1 MSHMTHPEPLDLTA
15 DALARHLLHHNM
27 PGQRSK
33 TAITQL
39 RRRRAALNRAP
50 APLLSVKERAE
61 ARFLAD
67 AVAEIERRGGETHI
81 EGKNLSTPLLVVDR
95 AGGVALLG
103 ASGWR
108 WYSTGV
114 KPRYVNLAYLFGRDD
129 AGPWAVRVSGSV
141 SSAAEGLAW
150 LTPAV
155 VVKAEAAG
163 RRVRRQGDV
172 YAIETIARRD
182 GRGALPEAHEW
193 RPGTRR
199 MVHRPTDGR
208 RHRPLVL
215 PWPVE
220 FVTQRTIAMGRG
232 NGWAEG
238 D

>member
-1 MSHMTHPEPLDLTA
+1 MSHRAILDLTA
-15 DALARHLLHHNM
+15 DSLAHHLVRHDM

-50 APLLSVKERAE
+50 APVPPVKERAE
-61 ARFLAD
+61 ARFLAG
-67 AVAEIERRGGETHI
+67 AVAEIARRGGETSI
-81 EGKNLSTPLLVVDR
+81 EGENRSTPLLVVERTDEI
-95 AGGVALLG
+95 ALLS

-108 WYSTGV
+108 WYGKRV
-114 KPRYVNLAYLFGRDD
+114 KPRYVNLAYLYGKDD

-141 SSAAEGLAW
+141 TSVAEGLAW
-150 LTPAV
+150 LTPAAV
-155 VVKAEAAG
+155 VRAEAAG

-182 GRGALPEAHEW
+182 GRGDLPEAHEW
-193 RPGTRR
+193 RPATRR

-215 PWPVE
+215 PWPTE

-232 NGWAEG
+232 NGWGEG

>member
-1 MSHMTHPEPLDLTA
+1 MSQPAILDFTA
-15 DALARHLLHHNM
+15 GSLARHLARHDM

-39 RRRRAALNRAP
+39 RRRRAALNPALAP
-50 APLLSVKERAE
+50 VPPVKERAK

-67 AVAEIERRGGETHI
+67 AVAEIVRRGGETHI
-81 EGKNLSTPLLVVDR
+81 EGENRATPLLVVERTDEI
-95 AGGVALLG
+95 ALIR

-108 WYSTGV
+108 WYGKRV
-114 KPRYVNLAYLFGRDD
+114 KPRYVDLAYLYGKDD
-129 AGPWAVRVSGSV
+129 ASPWAVRVSGTVTSV
-141 SSAAEGLAW
+141 AEGLTW
-150 LTPAV
+150 LTPAA

-172 YAIETIARRD
+172 YAIETTARRD
-182 GRGALPEAHEW
+182 GRGVLPEAHEW
-193 RPGTRR
+193 RPATRR
-199 MVHRPTDGR
+199 MVHRPADGR
-208 RHRPLVL
+208 RHRPLTL

-220 FVTQRTIAMGRG
+220 FVTQRTIAMGRS